1 MFSWGGV
8 LIKLIVS
15 VAISF
20 GTMKTQ
26 SVGTQIFFA
35 VLMYGILS
43 AWWYCCALMGNYLI
57 GSVLFVAAVF
67 FSSWGVSAAPNMV
80 VKVLAY
86 VVLIA
91 IFLGGIISDIA
102 GMIRSIRG

>member
-20 GTMKTQ
+20 GTMKEQ
-26 SVGTQIFFA
+26 SVGAQIFFA
-35 VLMYGILS
+35 VLIYGILS

-57 GSVLFVAAVF
+57 GSVLFIAAVF
-67 FSSWGVSAAPNMV
+67 FSSWGVSAGPNTV
-80 VKVLAY
+80 IKVLAY
-86 VVLIA
+86 IVIIA
-91 IFLGGIISDIA
+91 IFLGGIVSDII
-102 GMIRSIRG
+102 GMIRSVRG